1 MPYAAHFATADS
13 VITNLAA
20 VVLATTDP
28 ILIGQY
34 TGFAA
39 VSAVTV
45 YELAIK
51 EIFVDFAHRKHRV
64 LGQFTERYFDRINGR
79 IGLKTLKDDYVPRF
93 GERYARR
100 FEKALD
106 RDDLTELKV
115 SGISI
120 KWSYGNLIAWRN
132 EFAHQGQIPT
142 NATFAEVQQ
151 AYRYGKRVIECLA
164 RCMVR

>member
-1 MPYAAHFATADS
+1 MAYTAHFATADN
-13 VITNLAA
+13 VITNLGGVVAA
-20 VVLATTDP
+20 TADP
-28 ILIGQY
+28 ILVGQY

-51 EIFVDFAHRKHRV
+51 EIFLEFAHRKHRV
-64 LGQFTERYFDRINGR
+64 FGQFTEAYFDRINGR
-79 IGLKTLKDDYVPRF
+79 ISLHSIKKDYVPRF
-93 GERYARR
+93 GDRYAIR
-100 FEKALD
+100 FGKALES
-106 RDDLTELKV
+106 DDLAELKL
-115 SGISI
+115 SGVSI
-120 KWSYGNLIAWRN
+120 KSSYGNLVAWRH

-151 AYRYGKRVIECLA
+151 AYQYGKRVIDCLA

>member
-1 MPYAAHFATADS
+1 MPYATHFATADN

-20 VVLATTDP
+20 VVAATADP
-28 ILIGQY
+28 ILVGQY

-51 EIFVDFAHRKHRV
+51 EIFFDFAHRKHKV
-64 LGQFTERYFDRINGR
+64 LGQFTESYFDHINGR
-79 IGLKTLKDDYVPRF
+79 IGLRTLKKDYVPRF
-93 GERYARR
+93 GDQYAKR
-100 FEKALD
+100 FEKRLD
-106 RDDLTELKV
+106 DDDLSELRI

-120 KWSYGNLIAWRN
+120 KSSYGNLIAWRH
-132 EFAHQGQIPT
+132 EFAHVGQIPT
-142 NATFAEVQQ
+142 NATFAEVQHSYQ
-151 AYRYGKRVIECLA
+151 YGKRVIDCLA

>member
-1 MPYAAHFATADS
+1 VPYAAHFATADN
-13 VITNLAA
+13 VITNLAS
-20 VVLATTDP
+20 VVAGTADP
-28 ILIGQY
+28 ILVGQY

-51 EIFVDFAHRKHRV
+51 EIFFDFAHQKHKV
-64 LGQFTERYFDRINGR
+64 LGQFTEAYFDRINGR
-79 IGLKTLKDDYVPRF
+79 ISLQTLRKDYIPRF
-93 GERYARR
+93 GERYAKR

-106 RDDLTELKV
+106 SDDLTELRA

-120 KWSYGNLIAWRN
+120 KSSYGNLIAWRH
-132 EFAHQGQIPT
+132 EFAHEGQIPT
-142 NATFAEVQQ
+142 NATFAEVRQ
-151 AYRYGKRVIECLA
+151 AYDYGKRVIDCLA